1 MPFLYREKP
10 FSQKGNT
17 YCLNHSIFKLSELS
31 IVEAFMHPTVSV
43 SESQLFYKPPPFE
56 LQPCNAVIPVKAKLV
71 KLVFQAQ
78 KHDFDHFDLDHFG
91 TKKVQNLTFRT
102 NFQVRCKSDISPT

>member
-71 KLVFQAQ
+71 KLVFQAP
-78 KHDFDHFDLDHFG
+78 KHDFDHFDLDHFDI
-91 TKKVQNLTFRT
+91 KKSPEFNI
-102 NFQVRCKSDISPT
+102 SDKFPSPM